1 MNKIS
6 KIILSVFSVAFLL
19 LGSMNTTNAATYTI
33 EHGTTCGSGTNCN
46 AGSGSS
52 DTYCQ
57 PGLVCGAEYGTGGT
71 QTGCKCMYA
80 NEVLQQQS
88 GMSSTPLPTVVGNVI
103 KIILG
108 LTGTIALIFIIWGG
122 VRWMVSKGDAS
133 KIADARK
140 LMVAGVIGLAIIAA
154 AYAISDFVIKQITA
168 IA

>member
-33 EHGTTCGSGTNCN
+33 QKGTTCGSGTNCDV
-46 AGSGSS
+46 AATG

-57 PGLVCGAEYGTGGT
+57 PGLVCGKDADNT
-71 QTGCKCMYA
+71 CKCMYA
-80 NEVLQQQS
+80 NEVLQTQS

-103 KIILG
+103 KVILG

-122 VRWMVSKGDAS
+122 IRWMVSKGDAS

-154 AYAISDFVIKQITA
+154 AYAISDFVIKQITTVA
-168 IA
+168 Q